1 MESLGLSLLISALVG
16 ISAVCWWVSSLR
28 ELPCWM
34 RGLHGIWALLTLT
47 MAVVTLTAIFL

>member
-1 MESLGLSLLISALVG
+1 MVSLGLPLLGSALIG
-16 ISAVCWWVSSLR
+16 ISAVCWWVSSLQ

-47 MAVVTLTAIFL
+47 MAIVTLTAIFL